1 MDTATAPEPLGR
13 TMADLRC
20 LVIGAASGIGA
31 ATAARLHGRVGSVI
45 GADLAQPNGTRFD
58 AHFPTVTI
66 DVADPQSVQHAVRET
81 LALTGG
87 GLDVVVNT
95 AGILGRIQPSTEES
109 VADFERLL
117 RINLVGAF
125 LVSTAVLPMMAAQR
139 FGRLVHF
146 SSTAGKEG
154 VAGMTGYSASKAGVI
169 GLVKALAKEY
179 AATGVTVNAIAPG
192 KISTPLI
199 SAQPPTRKDLQRI
212 PMGRIGTVEEAASLV
227 EYVISPVASYT
238 TGFVYDLSGGRANY

>member
-1 MDTATAPEPLGR
+1 MDTATAPGPTSR
-13 TMADLRC
+13 SMADLRC

-31 ATAARLHGRVGSVI
+31 AAAARLHGRVGVVI
-45 GADLAQPNGTRFD
+45 GADLAQPDAAGFD
-58 AHFPTVTI
+58 APYPTVSI
-66 DVADPQSVQHAVRET
+66 DVADPQSVQDAVSET

-95 AGILGRIQPSTEES
+95 AGILGRIQPSQDES

-125 LVSTAVLPMMAAQR
+125 LVSTAVLPVMAAQR

-179 AATGVTVNAIAPG
+179 AASGVTVNAIAPG
-192 KISTPLI
+192 KVQTPLI
-199 SAQPPTRKDLQRI
+199 GAQPPTSEDLQRI
-212 PMGRIGTVEEAASLV
+212 PMGRVGTVEEAASLV
-227 EYVISPVASYT
+227 EYVVSPDASYT
-238 TGFVYDLSGGRANY
+238 TGFVYDLSGGRASY